1 MALCG
6 FGAPPGRTSWPS
18 PWCDTGPIRGS
29 PISAVLGVPQTVSN
43 PKWSFRRSARAD
55 ASLLQ

>member
-18 PWCDTGPIRGS
+18 PWCDTGANPGVA
-29 PISAVLGVPQTVSN
+29 ISAVLGVPLGDIRLRDCSE
-43 PKWSFRRSARAD
+43 
-55 ASLLQ
+55 